1 MSYINKQ
8 NTALV
13 RVKLTDIG
21 REQLAQGK
29 LTYNSWIA
37 GDSEVDYNY
46 VKGWKEFVPKSNAST
61 GEFYFYGG
69 DGSVTKNIYSKV
81 LRPKDKQPFLTSFL
95 LDNNNNFIQPID
107 SSSSLQLI
115 NRCGK

>member
-29 LTYNSWIA
+29 LTYNSWI
-37 GDSEVDYNY
+37 S
-46 VKGWKEFVPKSNAST
+46 
-61 GEFYFYGG
+61 
-69 DGSVTKNIYSKV
+69 
-81 LRPKDKQPFLTSFL
+81 R
-95 LDNNNNFIQPID
+95 
-107 SSSSLQLI
+107 
-115 NRCGK
+115 